1 MGKKHWLLRRV
12 GAVIMTTGLLSSGM
26 WGGASSGVGVPVVWA
41 QEETTAP
48 AADTASPKR
57 LPDSVIKNMTVTA
70 DPNDKDKVVLTVDFA
85 FPDDAKPGDYI
96 RFETTV
102 KPEVRASFPGFDSI
116 NGDIALRDSRTG
128 KTIAAVSGGSW
139 GGFLVKLTSESEGL
153 VNRTAQFTRTTELP
167 VGLCERDPLSVK
179 YIATTTDSQGNE
191 HEWDLFTTVERK
203 GGKCNQNINPIPHSV
218 VGAPIPRMACETYEM
233 ELEYLTDINS
243 FARQGAGVYGEVK
256 GTVFVT
262 PPIGDAGGENETFQ
276 DIYVRVRVDD
286 AYTPMKMTKIKENLK
301 VELNT
306 SDSGFSHRYIG
317 GWTPRELRLKIP
329 KGGATPPQTDVYPPD
344 FDLEGVKAKAQ
355 PGTNGLSKSF
365 DWNSKT
371 ITKEDAT
378 ALGKLLEDAYKAWQE
393 AHKPEV
399 IGFND
404 DPANGTVYVDYKIPG
419 LYKPVIMKNAWGE
432 DVDSLKTIGGTTVV
446 DDKGNADANAVASV
460 LKTSAL
466 YRLSVFGGDVFAPY
480 SGAAKYNTILTYSTD
495 PESYKSGKGHTGESA
510 HYGSCGE
517 GGATPFAAVE
527 GVAAGDPLPAKP
539 VPGVSV
545 LKTVRAVDPANP
557 GRRLLDQFIRGTAA
571 DANEAP
577 GIAVAEGT
585 SLTFRFIIRNS
596 GNTVLKNL
604 RLADDKIPADKITC
618 GSSSLDTVVL
628 QPAEEVTCR
637 ASLDGLKPGEQHTN
651 IATVTATPVD
661 KDGNPV
667 DGGDVTTQD
676 PANAHGAAPGV
687 ELVKKI
693 NAVDANTAQDAV
705 VVDADSDM
713 SVMFEVTNTG
723 DMPLKDIVV
732 SDDVITDPSK
742 ITCPGRP
749 EKLNPGAKLICYA
762 TLPAPQAGEMH
773 TNTGTVTATPV
784 DKDGNPVGD
793 TPLTDSDPANARVPE
808 ATPTSSV
815 APTSSSSMPSTTSSS
830 APSTTSSSA
839 APSTTSS
846 SSVEP
851 TPSSASA
858 TSKVSSSTTPE
869 SPTLEPV
876 PSEPA
881 SVESTTSTPVTP
893 TDEPAESTTPEETT
907 TSEKPAESEPSS
919 TLSTPVESTTA
930 DKPEESTPVEPTPV
944 VPDVPEESVEPQ
956 RPQRL
961 EPGIAVVKK
970 INGRIAREGEG
981 VETQAGTDMAI
992 TFEVTNTGNT
1002 TLKDVVV
1009 GDDVITDSDAIVC
1022 DDADR
1027 VLAAGEVMTCSAS
1040 YPAPEAG
1047 GKHINTV
1054 TVTGVPVDEDGH
1066 ELESGE
1072 VMAKDVAK
1080 AHTPPEVHDDSEGVV
1095 KTPGISVTK
1104 LVNGED
1110 ADVAPGVMVASGSGM
1125 EFVFDVANTGDVAL
1139 TGIELGDDVIAS
1151 EDIVCADKPE
1161 ILAPGEHFVC
1171 RASLV
1176 APESGGHVNIATVEA
1191 MPVYADGEFGSDAL
1205 VRDCDV
1211 AHAKVVS
1218 SESESRSEE
1227 LVDVDEPEV
1236 DESIQHDGGVSSEPE
1251 GSQEHGAS
1259 VIVQQV
1265 VQHGGFVDKKAAST
1279 TVKKSGVRVTT
1290 GGHLRAA

>member
-12 GAVIMTTGLLSSGM
+12 GAVMMTTGLLSSGI
-26 WGGASSGVGVPVVWA
+26 WGGAGSGLSAPVVWA

-48 AADTASPKR
+48 AADTARPKQ
-57 LPDSVIKNMTVTA
+57 LPGKPGEPGSAIKSLTVTA
-70 DPNDKDKVVLTVDFA
+70 DPDNKDKVVLNVDFA
-85 FPDDAKPGDYI
+85 FPDDAKPGDYVDVI
-96 RFETTV
+96 VETKGSKTQS
-102 KPEVRASFPGFDSI
+102 AFLIFD
-116 NGDIALRDSRTG
+116 GDVLLKDRKIG
-128 KTIAAVSGGSW
+128 KTIAVVSS
-139 GGFLVKLTSESEGL
+139 TSSGYRVTLQPEAEGL
-153 VNRTAQFTRTTELP
+153 VNRTAQFTRTEIIPT
-167 VGLCERDPLSVK
+167 VKCDRDPASLK
-179 YIATTTDSQGNE
+179 YTATTIDSQGNE
-191 HEWDLFTTVERK
+191 HVWDLYTTTERCK
-203 GGKCNQNINPIPHSV
+203 TNTNPEPRGTGTIAAMPIP
-218 VGAPIPRMACETYEM
+218 MM
-233 ELEYLTDINS
+233 ECGRYGMGLEYFSVANEKAT
-243 FARQGAGVYGEVK
+243 QGAGVYGLAEGRVY
-256 GTVFVT
+256 VT
-262 PPIGDAGGENETFQ
+262 PPIGDAGAANETFQ

-286 AYTPMKMTKIKENLK
+286 AQTPMKMT
-301 VELNT
+301 ELSQLLEAKLNG
-306 SDSGFSHRYIG
+306 DPRLEYEQIQGFANKNG
-317 GWTPRELRLKIP
+317 GWEPGDLDTKYP
-329 KGGATPPQTDVYPPD
+329 KGTPVPPQAYVYPPD
-344 FDLEGVKAKAQ
+344 FDIEGVKAKAQ
-355 PGTNGLSKSF
+355 PGTNGLSESF
-365 DWNSKT
+365 DWNSKA
-371 ITKEDAT
+371 ITQKDAIV
-378 ALGKLLEDAYKAWQE
+378 LGKLFAEVYKAWE
-393 AHKPEV
+393 ESHKPEV
-399 IGFND
+399 IGSNT

-432 DVDSLKTIGGTTVV
+432 PVASLRTNGRVDF
-446 DDKGNADANAVASV
+446 DEDGNADSTSV
-460 LKTSAL
+460 GKMLSKSAL
-466 YRLSVFGGDVFAPY
+466 YRIRTLGFDVFAPY
-480 SGAAKYNTILTYSTD
+480 SGAANYNTILTYSTD
-495 PESYKSGKGHTGESA
+495 PESYKSGQGHIENSA

-517 GGATPFAAVE
+517 ADVASFAAQE
-527 GVAAGDPLPAKP
+527 GIAAGDPLPSKP
-539 VPGVSV
+539 
-545 LKTVRAVDPANP
+545 
-557 GRRLLDQFIRGTAA
+557 
-571 DANEAP
+571 
-577 GIAVAEGT
+577 
-585 SLTFRFIIRNS
+585 
-596 GNTVLKNL
+596 
-604 RLADDKIPADKITC
+604 
-618 GSSSLDTVVL
+618 DT
-628 QPAEEVTCR
+628 
-637 ASLDGLKPGEQHTN
+637 
-651 IATVTATPVD
+651 
-661 KDGNPV
+661 
-667 DGGDVTTQD
+667 
-676 PANAHGAAPGV
+676 
-687 ELVKKI
+687 
-693 NAVDANTAQDAV
+693 
-705 VVDADSDM
+705 
-713 SVMFEVTNTG
+713 
-723 DMPLKDIVV
+723 
-732 SDDVITDPSK
+732 
-742 ITCPGRP
+742 
-749 EKLNPGAKLICYA
+749 
-762 TLPAPQAGEMH
+762 
-773 TNTGTVTATPV
+773 
-784 DKDGNPVGD
+784 
-793 TPLTDSDPANARVPE
+793 
-808 ATPTSSV
+808 TPTSSSA
-815 APTSSSSMPSTTSSS
+815 APTSSSSSSVPSTTSSS
-830 APSTTSSSA
+830 TSKSAPSTTSIEPSSTTSAKTTTSAVVSTTSREPSTSVVPAPVTSSA
-839 APSTTSS
+839 APS
-846 SSVEP
+846 P
-851 TPSSASA
+851 TNSAENP
-858 TSKVSSSTTPE
+858 SSTTP
-869 SPTLEPV
+869 V
-876 PSEPA
+876 
-881 SVESTTSTPVTP
+881 
-893 TDEPAESTTPEETT
+893 DSTTPEETT
-907 TSEKPAESEPSS
+907 TSEKPVESEPSS

-1191 MPVYADGEFGSDAL
+1191 IPVYADGEFGSDAL

-1211 AHAKVVS
+1211 AHAKVVP

-1236 DESIQHDGGVSSEPE
+1236 DESVQHDGGVSSEPE